1 MAVTKPPPM
10 PRSPTATTAQPDF
23 AAAAVCLFPVEG
35 AVPDV
40 VFAVARILWGDV
52 DRGGPV

>member
-23 AAAAVCLFPVEG
+23 AAAAVCFVPVAG
-35 AVPDV
+35 AVPDDV
-40 VFAVARILWGDV
+40 LAVARVLWGDV
-52 DRGGPV
+52 ERGGPV